1 MGPKG
6 LRPQT
11 ITYTDALSFA
21 VAEDTCCTSVP
32 TFDDDFTVAGFR
44 RFAG

>member
-1 MGPKG
+1 MPPRSATPAHGS
-6 LRPQT
+6 R
-11 ITYTDALSFA
+11 AVSFA
-21 VAEDTCCTSVP
+21 VIEATRCSAVL